1 MVILY
6 HFYLDVANDD
16 MRIGLKC
23 YLLFNGGDDRVSVL
37 TVDNI
42 SKKINSKTILQDV
55 SFNLEKGE
63 IVGLVGANGA
73 GKTSL
78 MKVILDIP
86 ITKKDTIKLLIVA
99 VKK

>member
-1 MVILY
+1 M
-6 HFYLDVANDD
+6 
-16 MRIGLKC
+16 
-23 YLLFNGGDDRVSVL
+23 SVL

-78 MKVILDIP
+78 MKVILGYSNYQKGHYKVVD
-86 ITKKDTIKLLIVA
+86 
-99 VKK
+99 

>member
-37 TVDNI
+37 TVDKHIEENKFEND
-42 SKKINSKTILQDV
+42 SPRCFLTWKR
-55 SFNLEKGE
+55 
-63 IVGLVGANGA
+63 
-73 GKTSL
+73 
-78 MKVILDIP
+78 
-86 ITKKDTIKLLIVA
+86 
-99 VKK
+99 